1 MFVKMKLI
9 QPNSDVTAAARRA
22 QCPAAQWVPLTVVD

>member
-9 QPNSDVTAAARRA
+9 QPDSNITAAARRA
-22 QCPAAQWVPLTVVD
+22 QCPATQRVPLTVVD